1 MKYARLFLMT
11 TLFATAALLL
21 GCGAGKAPLDTE
33 SAGWPQWHGPNRD
46 GVSQETGL
54 IKGWPESGPLVVWRV
69 PIGDSYSGISI
80 SKGRAYTMSTE
91 DENELVVCL
100 DTSNGAEIWRTL
112 IDTKY
117 GQGQGDGPRS
127 TPTLDG
133 ERVFAL
139 SGKGRLAAFNTTN
152 GEKLWEHDFVGEFG
166 SNIPGFGFC
175 TSPLVEGDLLLAEVG
190 GADNKSIVAFD
201 KESGNVVWSTHT
213 DRAGYSSPIA
223 ITFNG
228 IRQLIFLTSKTLI
241 SVSPKDGQIYWE
253 YPWIT
258 HGGINVATPILIPPD
273 KLFISA
279 SYDKGAALVQMMATD
294 ERVTV
299 QEVWKS
305 RVMKNHF
312 NSSVLLGDYL
322 YGFDNAVL
330 KCITAVTGEEQWKH
344 GGFGKGSLI
353 LADGHL
359 IVLSDKGR
367 LALVEATPL
376 AYREKAIAQILEG
389 KCWTVPSIADGKLY
403 LRNQKEVVCLDLIRS
418 PLAKASLGTTRN
430 VHRYGDFYL
439 AGQPSEAD
447 LLEAKN
453 VGIQTVVNLRMPK
466 EVTFNEKQV
475 VDKLGMTYHNPGIG
489 DPGMMTDALF
499 GTIRRILN
507 DSENQPLLL
516 HCGSANR
523 VGAIWLAYRVLD
535 GGLSYEAALTEAK
548 TVGLRSPA
556 MEKKAKDYI
565 NRNKQPK
572 N

>member
-1 MKYARLFLMT
+1 MKYIRLFLVIT
-11 TLFATAALLL
+11 TLFATTTLLL
-21 GCGAGKAPLDTE
+21 GCGASKAPLAIE

-54 IKGWPESGPLVVWRV
+54 IKGWPESGPPVVWRV

-91 DENELVVCL
+91 GENELVVCL
-100 DTSNGAEIWRTL
+100 DTSNGAEIWRTR
-112 IDTKY
+112 IDAKF
-117 GQGQGDGPRS
+117 GKGEGEGPRS
-127 TPTLDG
+127 TPTVDG

-190 GADNKSIVAFD
+190 GEDNKSIVAFD
-201 KESGNVVWSTHT
+201 KESGRIVWSTHT

-241 SVSPKDGQIYWE
+241 SVSPTDGHIYWE

-273 KLFISA
+273 QLFISA
-279 SYDKGAALVQMMATD
+279 SYDKGAALVKMTATD
-294 ERVTV
+294 EGVTV
-299 QEVWKS
+299 EEIWKS

-312 NSSVLLGDYL
+312 NSSVLLGEHL

-330 KCITAVTGEEQWKH
+330 KCITAGSGEEQWKH

-353 LADGHL
+353 LADGYL
-359 IVLSDKGR
+359 IVLSDDGR
-367 LALVEATPL
+367 LVLVEATPL
-376 AYREKAIAQILEG
+376 VYIEKAIAQVLEG
-389 KCWTVPSIADGKLY
+389 KCWTVPSLADGKLY
-403 LRNQKEVVCLDLIRS
+403 LRTQKEVVCLDLTQS
-418 PLAKASLGTTRN
+418 PVQKASLGATRN
-430 VHRYGDFYL
+430 VHRYRDFYL

-447 LLEAKN
+447 LQEAKN
-453 VGIQTVVNLRMPK
+453 VGIKTVVNLRMPK
-466 EVTFNEKQV
+466 ELAFHEKEI
-475 VDKLGMTYHNPGIG
+475 VDKLGMAYHNPGISA
-489 DPGMMTDALF
+489 PEMMTDQLF
-499 GTIRRILN
+499 SKIRGILN
-507 DSENQPLLL
+507 DSEHQPVLL

-535 GGLSYEAALTEAK
+535 GGLSYEAALSEAK

-556 MEKKAKDYI
+556 MEEKAKDYI
-565 NRNKQPK
+565 ERNR
-572 N
+572 